1 MIYSPQMLNT
11 FQECPVK
18 YYYRFVKNIIAP
30 TPDSKFLVGKNIHA
44 LASYYLKAQDIS
56 MYTLSDIENKMW
68 NILKNSKYFSYK
80 TERVE
85 STVTCN
91 VDGDWI
97 GGRLDALVEK
107 DEDYYILD
115 YKTGEIPNNA
125 KYNYQT
131 IVYLMSCDK
140 LISNYK
146 SLNFVY
152 LNVRTGEEEIIT
164 FSDTLKQEYEDKLTN
179 IINDIAKLSVPTLH
193 KNKQCLRCSY
203 ARMCL

>member
-1 MIYSPQMLNT
+1 MLNT

-30 TPDSKFLVGKNIHA
+30 TLDSKFLVGKNIHA

-56 MYTLSDIENKMW
+56 MYELNDNEVMMW
-68 NILKNSKYFSYK
+68 NNLKGCKYFSYSTK
-80 TERVE
+80 MVE
-85 STVTCN
+85 STVACN
-91 VDGDWI
+91 VSGNWI
-97 GGRLDALVEK
+97 GGRLDALVAK

-146 SLNFVY
+146 NLNFVY

-164 FSDTLKQEYEDKLTN
+164 FSDILNQEYEDKLTN
-179 IINDIAKLSVPTLH
+179 IINDIVKLSVPIPH
-193 KNKQCLRCSY
+193 KNQQCLRCSY
-203 ARMCL
+203 AKMCL

>member
-1 MIYSPQMLNT
+1 MLNT

-30 TPDSKFLVGKNIHA
+30 TLDSKFLVGKNIHA

-56 MYTLSDIENKMW
+56 MYELNDNEVMMW
-68 NILKNSKYFSYK
+68 NNLKGCKYFSYSTK
-80 TERVE
+80 MVE
-85 STVTCN
+85 STVACN
-91 VDGDWI
+91 VSGNWI
-97 GGRLDALVEK
+97 GGRLDALVAK

-146 SLNFVY
+146 NLNFVY

-164 FSDTLKQEYEDKLTN
+164 FSDTLNQEYEDKLTN
-179 IINDIAKLSVPTLH
+179 IINDIVKLSVPIPH
-193 KNKQCLRCSY
+193 KNQQCLRCSY
-203 ARMCL
+203 AKMCL

>member
-1 MIYSPQMLNT
+1 MLNT

-30 TPDSKFLVGKNIHA
+30 TLDSKFLVGKNIHA

-56 MYTLSDIENKMW
+56 MYELNDNEVMMW
-68 NILKNSKYFSYK
+68 NNLKGCKYFSYS
-80 TERVE
+80 TQMVE
-85 STVTCN
+85 STVACN
-91 VDGDWI
+91 VSGNWI
-97 GGRLDALVEK
+97 GGRLDALVAK

-146 SLNFVY
+146 NLNFVY

-164 FSDTLKQEYEDKLTN
+164 FSDTLNQEYEDKLTN
-179 IINDIAKLSVPTLH
+179 IINDIVKLSVPIPH
-193 KNKQCLRCSY
+193 KNQQCLRCSY
-203 ARMCL
+203 AKMCL

>member
-30 TPDSKFLVGKNIHA
+30 TLDSKFLVGKNIHA

-56 MYTLSDIENKMW
+56 MYELNDNEVMMW
-68 NILKNSKYFSYK
+68 NNLKGCKYFSYS
-80 TERVE
+80 TQMVE
-85 STVTCN
+85 STVACN
-91 VDGDWI
+91 VSGNWI
-97 GGRLDALVEK
+97 GGRLDALVAK

-164 FSDTLKQEYEDKLTN
+164 FSDTLNQEYEDKLTN
-179 IINDIAKLSVPTLH
+179 IINDIVKLSVPIPH
-193 KNKQCLRCSY
+193 KNQQCLRCSY
-203 ARMCL
+203 AKMCL

>member
-30 TPDSKFLVGKNIHA
+30 TLDSKFLVGKNIHA

-56 MYTLSDIENKMW
+56 MYELNDNEVVMW
-68 NILKNSKYFSYK
+68 NNLKGCKYFSYS
-80 TERVE
+80 TQMVE
-85 STVTCN
+85 STVACN
-91 VDGDWI
+91 VSGNWI
-97 GGRLDALVEK
+97 GGRLDALVAK

-179 IINDIAKLSVPTLH
+179 IINDIVKLSVPIPH
-193 KNKQCLRCSY
+193 KNQQCLRCSY
-203 ARMCL
+203 AKMCL

>member
-30 TPDSKFLVGKNIHA
+30 TLDSKFLVGKNIHA

-56 MYTLSDIENKMW
+56 MYELNDNEVMMW
-68 NILKNSKYFSYK
+68 NNLKGCKYFSYS
-80 TERVE
+80 TQMVE
-85 STVTCN
+85 STVACN
-91 VDGDWI
+91 VSGNWI
-97 GGRLDALVEK
+97 GGRLDALVAK

-179 IINDIAKLSVPTLH
+179 IINDIVKLSVPIPH
-193 KNKQCLRCSY
+193 KNQQCLRCSY
-203 ARMCL
+203 AKMCL

>member
-30 TPDSKFLVGKNIHA
+30 TLDSRFIVGKNIHA

-56 MYTLSDIENKMW
+56 MYILSDIENKMW

-97 GGRLDALVEK
+97 GGRLDALVRKNKE
-107 DEDYYILD
+107 YYILD
-115 YKTGEIPNNA
+115 YKTGKIPNNA
-125 KYNYQT
+125 KYNFQT
-131 IVYLMSCDK
+131 IVYLMCCDK
-140 LISNYK
+140 LIRDYE

-152 LNVRTGEEEIIT
+152 LDVRTGNEEIINFT
-164 FSDTLKQEYEDKLTN
+164 PSLKKEYESILRNTLEG
-179 IINDIAKLSVPTLH
+179 IAKLSEPTSH
-193 KNKQCLRCSY
+193 KGHKCLICSY
-203 ARMCL
+203 SKMCI